1 MYRNCVWQADGTF
14 SCLNVKKKLR
24 NNNIVIPKRNLKSI
38 YPSVRRIIA
47 IGDIHGDLQK
57 VKYIFIKAKLIKK
70 NIKGN
75 WMWIGK
81 DTYVVQ
87 VGDQVDFGGRGVATS
102 DNSKELE
109 VLLFMD
115 LMDKKARQHK
125 GRVISLLGNH
135 ELMNV
140 LGDFRYVSLK
150 GINDFGGEQRRKKLF
165 SPNGSLAKYLAYN
178 RLSIVQIGKWVFVHG
193 GLLPQWIESQDIKK
207 LNNKVKSF
215 LLGKSSLQDD
225 TILQRIIQGDDS
237 FFWTREYGFPT
248 GTNHCNKLSETL
260 KKMNAT
266 GMVIGHS
273 IQNSISSDCSN
284 KLWKVDVG
292 MSRAFGN
299 KGRPQC
305 LEIISKKNG
314 ARQSIK
320 IIK

>member
-125 GRVISLLGNH
+125 GRVISL
-135 ELMNV
+135 
-140 LGDFRYVSLK
+140 SL
-150 GINDFGGEQRRKKLF
+150 IH
-165 SPNGSLAKYLAYN
+165 
-178 RLSIVQIGKWVFVHG
+178 I
-193 GLLPQWIESQDIKK
+193 
-207 LNNKVKSF
+207 
-215 LLGKSSLQDD
+215 
-225 TILQRIIQGDDS
+225 
-237 FFWTREYGFPT
+237 
-248 GTNHCNKLSETL
+248 
-260 KKMNAT
+260 
-266 GMVIGHS
+266 
-273 IQNSISSDCSN
+273 
-284 KLWKVDVG
+284 
-292 MSRAFGN
+292 
-299 KGRPQC
+299 
-305 LEIISKKNG
+305 
-314 ARQSIK
+314 
-320 IIK
+320 